1 MKEKK
6 PSLVLVVSAFAA
18 FLATFNETFLNIA
31 FTPIMEDF
39 NVNVSTVQWL
49 TTAYMLG
56 AAIMVPISSFLFRKV
71 STKPLFLFTVLIMII
86 GSVMGAVAP
95 NFTTLLIGRIIQA
108 IGTGCLVPISMNLT
122 MSVVPKEKIGTY
134 MGIMGAATT
143 LGPSLSIISAGL
155 ILSIGNWQYL
165 FYIFTVLTVILFIL
179 GFIILGKMPKSSD
192 EKLDIL
198 STTYISLSLIGILYG
213 VSSLFG
219 NNVLVAITSIL
230 IGIIS
235 LVLFI
240 RRAGKIDNPIIT
252 LNPLTIPAYRVG
264 IISNMVAIMTVFAMN
279 IIMPLYM
286 QSVMGV
292 PAFVASLTLFPAIVC
307 SCIVSP
313 ISGKIYDKYGAKKM
327 LPIGFSLIF
336 IFVCLIGLTRNV
348 NSLFLLGLLYVPII
362 CGSALIIGPAQSFA
376 LSSLDRE
383 QNSHG
388 VTMISTGFQVAGC
401 IGSSVFTGVYS
412 LVTSIKMSSGASY
425 DDAISFA
432 FLITMCVA
440 GVLAV
445 LGFINALFIKKIE
458 NNTKVVTDNILC
470 FIMKK
475 DVYTVKDTDTLL
487 DVMKSLLSNS
497 VSGMPVLNKNGAL
510 VGFISDGDVMRYLSK
525 AHPLFNN
532 PYFLVVQAENGNF
545 DDKLNVLMTSKVKD
559 VMKKKIITIDVNTDI
574 DEVCNIMISNHL
586 KKVPVMDCGKMVGVI
601 NRSNITKY
609 AIDKYLSV
617 NK

>member
-1 MKEKK
+1 
-6 PSLVLVVSAFAA
+6 
-18 FLATFNETFLNIA
+18 
-31 FTPIMEDF
+31 
-39 NVNVSTVQWL
+39 
-49 TTAYMLG
+49 
-56 AAIMVPISSFLFRKV
+56 
-71 STKPLFLFTVLIMII
+71 
-86 GSVMGAVAP
+86 
-95 NFTTLLIGRIIQA
+95 
-108 IGTGCLVPISMNLT
+108 
-122 MSVVPKEKIGTY
+122 
-134 MGIMGAATT
+134 
-143 LGPSLSIISAGL
+143 
-155 ILSIGNWQYL
+155 
-165 FYIFTVLTVILFIL
+165 
-179 GFIILGKMPKSSD
+179 
-192 EKLDIL
+192 
-198 STTYISLSLIGILYG
+198 
-213 VSSLFG
+213 
-219 NNVLVAITSIL
+219 
-230 IGIIS
+230 
-235 LVLFI
+235 
-240 RRAGKIDNPIIT
+240 
-252 LNPLTIPAYRVG
+252 
-264 IISNMVAIMTVFAMN
+264 
-279 IIMPLYM
+279 
-286 QSVMGV
+286 
-292 PAFVASLTLFPAIVC
+292 
-307 SCIVSP
+307 
-313 ISGKIYDKYGAKKM
+313 
-327 LPIGFSLIF
+327 
-336 IFVCLIGLTRNV
+336 
-348 NSLFLLGLLYVPII
+348 
-362 CGSALIIGPAQSFA
+362 
-376 LSSLDRE
+376 
-383 QNSHG
+383 
-388 VTMISTGFQVAGC
+388 MISTGFQVAGC

-458 NNTKVVTDNILC
+458 NNTKVATDNILC

-545 DDKLNVLMTSKVKD
+545 DDKLNALMTSKVKD